1 MSRANLPIIPD
12 SMTVNTGEQIK
23 IEERMEAF
31 FLEIIQYLG
40 YDEDSAGAWCRIE
53 HQMLCQF
60 ASELRDSDE
69 KLVTLRINGR
79 VIASV
84 IYSRSELN
92 YVQASF
98 AHYLSLANIAKCQ
111 CRAGRR

>member
-60 ASELRDSDE
+60 ASELMHFN
-69 KLVTLRINGR
+69 LVTSINTEHPPDKTT
-79 VIASV
+79 ICA
-84 IYSRSELN
+84 
-92 YVQASF
+92 A
-98 AHYLSLANIAKCQ
+98 
-111 CRAGRR
+111 